1 MGIYL
6 THARLEG
13 LSMDEVKIQDAK
25 LQHAENQKR
34 LVVIVEGEGAHLYY
48 TSMLLQRLE
57 YNIRTSNN
65 AEDALKIIGAM
76 APALVL
82 TEISLAGMN
91 GLELLKTIKRN
102 PQTHKIPVVIL
113 TSLKDE
119 AVKSACLEE
128 GCSAY
133 FHKPVDTDVLY
144 AAIQKATEVEP
155 RQFIRLQTHFNVI
168 VGDDKAAQ
176 TTMISEYI
184 SALSE
189 HGMFVSTSQPK
200 RVGLQIPI
208 TIFLEDAKIM
218 VEGLILYSFKREE
231 GPLKTSGM
239 GIKFVRIKPEDQR
252 LIKTFIKKE
261 ITEGPTMGQL
271 GDTIL

>member
-1 MGIYL
+1 MAEVES
-6 THARLEG
+6 HNAG
-13 LSMDEVKIQDAK
+13 LQPTEYPR
-25 LQHAENQKR
+25 R
-34 LVVIVEGEGAHLYY
+34 LVVIVDSEGAHLYY

-65 AEDALKIIGAM
+65 AEDALKIIDAM
-76 APALVL
+76 EPALVL

-102 PQTHKIPVVIL
+102 PQTHKIPVIIL
-113 TSLKDE
+113 TSSKDQ

-133 FHKPVDTDVLY
+133 LHKPVDADVLY
-144 AAIQKATEVEP
+144 AAIQKATEAEP
-155 RQFIRLQTHFNVI
+155 RQFIRLQTHLNVI

-176 TTMISEYI
+176 TSVISDYI

-189 HGMFVSTSQPK
+189 QGMFVSTSQPK
-200 RVGLQIPI
+200 QVGLQIPI
-208 TIFLEDAKIM
+208 TILLEDAKITA
-218 VEGLILYSFKREE
+218 EGMILYSFRHEE

-239 GIKFVRIKPEDQR
+239 GIKFVRIKPEDQS
-252 LIKTFIKKE
+252 LIKAFIKKE
-261 ITEGPTMGQL
+261 ITEGLTMGQL
-271 GDTIL
+271 GGTIL